1 MLLDMLPHYIPHGKI
16 YGVDYGRVIF
26 CWQAFFFSF
35 LIEIG
40 LLCCLC
46 FYFDPFTFNFLFF
59 S

>member
-1 MLLDMLPHYIPHGKI
+1 MLPHYIPHGKI